1 MLLYLTGLVGI
12 DAEDMASETWAQVAR
27 DLGSFAGD
35 WNGLRRW
42 AAAIARHRAL
52 DHLRRQRRRP

>member
-1 MLLYLTGLVGI
+1 
-12 DAEDMASETWAQVAR
+12 
-27 DLGSFAGD
+27 
-35 WNGLRRW
+35 LRRW